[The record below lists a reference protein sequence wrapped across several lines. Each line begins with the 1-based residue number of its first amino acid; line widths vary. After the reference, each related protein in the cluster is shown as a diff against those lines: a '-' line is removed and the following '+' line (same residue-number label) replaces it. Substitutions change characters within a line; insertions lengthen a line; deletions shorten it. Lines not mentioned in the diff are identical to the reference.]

1 MKAMMIS
8 IRPEWTAKI
17 LNKEKTIEI
26 RKRFPKD
33 YVGWVYIYCTKEEYL
48 MDTDKG
54 YFSTKNGL
62 MEIGYYYK
70 RMRNINGKV
79 VARFWCDKVE
89 TFRCIITGNLKDGFF
104 KAKPYCKVIED
115 GIANY
120 NCDDEFEDILK
131 NAQITN
137 EELAQYLG
145 DKREPYGG
153 WYVFNAIHITQLEIF
168 DKPKEISEFYRIV
181 KTDIG
186 YCVDDIEKQKPITL
200 NACKHLTRAPESWQ
214 FIEV

>member
-1 MKAMMIS
+1 MKSILIS
-8 IRPEWTAKI
+8 IKPKWVAKI
-17 LNKEKTIEI
+17 LNGIKTLEI

-89 TFRCIITGNLKDGFF
+89 EIKLNLALRYSTDSMK
-104 KAKPYCKVIED
+104 E
-115 GIANY
+115 
-120 NCDDEFEDILK
+120 
-131 NAQITN
+131 
-137 EELAQYLG
+137 EELLKRSCLTVDEIDNYLWSNICCG
-145 DKREPYGG
+145 KS
-153 WYVFNAIHITQLEIF
+153 IHITKLEIF
-168 DKPKEISEFYRIV
+168 DKPKEISEFKRYINDSDCKKCAYGSRCPLYPCDKIPL
-181 KTDIG
+181 TCAPQSWC
-186 YCVDDIEKQKPITL
+186 YIENI
-200 NACKHLTRAPESWQ
+200 
-214 FIEV
+214 